1 MNPDRNKINFFTGD
15 PIDQIVYQDTIS
27 IVNDGVTTNAQESKI
42 VTQNIANPY
51 GKKALVRFVYSVD
64 GTNFN
69 GEDAHLVYT
78 YSFTISSIPI
88 TQTLGGLRAA
98 VSVGVSDTEIK
109 FRTANG
115 YHTNVNKVN
124 PGDPDNHTGI
134 SQTFT
139 IKYSIF
145 EVGI

>member
-1 MNPDRNKINFFTGD
+1 MSVDRNKVNFFTGD

-27 IVNDGVTTNAQESKI
+27 IVNDGATSSSQSAKI
-42 VTQNIANPY
+42 VTQNITNPY

-64 GTNFN
+64 GVDFQP
-69 GEDAHLVYT
+69 EDAHLVYT
-78 YSFTISSIPI
+78 YTITISSIPI
-88 TQTLGGLRAA
+88 TQTMGGLRAA

-115 YHTNVNKVN
+115 YHGNSTRVN
-124 PGDPDNHTGI
+124 PGDPENYTPI

-145 EVGI
+145 EVGT